1 MYKFYSFLIFFLA
14 LAITTEA
21 MGIGGLRE
29 HSLSWNDKVNAGAKT
44 AKCTSASQ

>member
-1 MYKFYSFLIFFLA
+1 MFLRSL
-14 LAITTEA
+14 TPKA

-44 AKCTSASQ
+44 ANCTSTSQCA

>member
-1 MYKFYSFLIFFLA
+1 MFLRSL
-14 LAITTEA
+14 TTEA

>member
-1 MYKFYSFLIFFLA
+1 MIFYFLFFLG
-14 LAITTEA
+14 LPLTTEA

-44 AKCTSASQ
+44 AECTLASQ